1 VRKKLGLTQEE
12 AGVIIGGGKRAF
24 QKYES
29 GRTPP
34 SDAAVGLI
42 EILARHPEEVATLR
56 SFRMTAPK
64 AMAQDTRHEGSAL
77 PVGKRIKRGVRN
89 AAA

>member
-1 VRKKLGLTQEE
+1 
-12 AGVIIGGGKRAF
+12 
-24 QKYES
+24 
-29 GRTPP
+29 
-34 SDAAVGLI
+34 
-42 EILARHPEEVATLR
+42 
-56 SFRMTAPK
+56 MTAPK